1 MRRYITVCFF
11 INPQTLEKWALQ
23 PPVDKFPTALGS
35 CQPVFLIRCDC
46 QNKEKTITNNCAKMI
61 FQNDSVKIVTSVKLN
76 MKL

>member
-1 MRRYITVCFF
+1 MRRYIKVFF

-46 QNKEKTITNNCAKMI
+46 QNKEKTVTN
-61 FQNDSVKIVTSVKLN
+61 
-76 MKL
+76 